1 MNLRNFILPNCINI
15 AYFITTGVQEISTP
29 DQYRQCECS
38 LHVTYVTPFITDT
51 YNFTLVSDAGNIW
64 TFDGH
69 VANNNMN
76 PVGLGT
82 YYYNNVALNAFQT
95 YNVIVDYADWGG
107 SAEDSDV
114 LEN

>member
-1 MNLRNFILPNCINI
+1 MRSIFNLIFTQYYNWGSGNISPDQSDNVSVNFI
-15 AYFITTGVQEISTP
+15 
-29 DQYRQCECS
+29 
-38 LHVTYVTPFITDT
+38 TYVTPFITDT
-51 YNFTLVSDAGNIW
+51 YNFTLVSDAGNKW

-95 YNVIVDYADWGG
+95 YNVIK
-107 SAEDSDV
+107 
-114 LEN
+114 L